1 MSVNKQLRIAQV
13 VASTGNGGL
22 ERHAYDLSSGLVN
35 NGHDVTFLTTGT
47 LVPRVPVNVE
57 AVELGL
63 DGNRNSPVVLFQL
76 LQALRGGKFDIVH
89 AQGSKAAQMVAKIR
103 WALPS
108 NVKTV
113 GTLHNQ
119 KRNVQAFRK
128 LDHAIGVSKA
138 LSKDVDRENCS
149 TIYHGLHEVF
159 WSGDAT
165 TIKRKGRPVILAVG
179 RLVEAKGFDILL
191 TAWRAVDADL
201 LIVGDGPE
209 KDRLEHQIKELGL
222 EGKVNLL
229 GRSENVAGYMK
240 AVDGVVVSSRREGFS
255 YVVAEALLCRCP
267 VVSTDV
273 PVANE
278 VLDQDLI
285 LSIDPDAMSEK
296 LRLLACDIEG
306 WRKQCESAFDFA
318 SQEFV
323 YDKMLEKTE
332 NLYSKLSGNRH

>member
-1 MSVNKQLRIAQV
+1 MSLNSQLRIAQV

-22 ERHAYDLSSGLVN
+22 ERHAYDLSAGLVKK
-35 NGHDVTFLTTGT
+35 GHDVRFLTTGT
-47 LVPRVPVNVE
+47 LVPRVPANVE

-63 DGNRNSPVVLFQL
+63 DGNRNNPAVLFEL
-76 LQALRGGKFDIVH
+76 WRALRDGKFDIVH
-89 AQGSKAAQMVAKIR
+89 AQGSKAAQMVAKIK

-108 NVKTV
+108 RVKTV

-138 LSKDVDRENCS
+138 LSKDVDRVNCS
-149 TIYHGLHEVF
+149 TIYHGLHEAF
-159 WSGDAT
+159 WSRDAT
-165 TIKRKGRPVILAVG
+165 TIKRNGRPVFLAIG

-191 TAWRAVDADL
+191 SAWKAVDADL
-201 LIVGDGPE
+201 LIVGEGPE

-222 EGKVNLL
+222 ADKVTLL

-240 AVDGVVVSSRREGFS
+240 AADGVVVSSRREGFS

-285 LSIDPDAMSEK
+285 LSIDPEAMSEK
-296 LRLLACDIEG
+296 LGLLARDIDG
-306 WRKQCESAFDFA
+306 WRTQCEHAFEFA
-318 SQEFV
+318 TQEFV
-323 YDKMLEKTE
+323 YDRMLEKTE
-332 NLYSKLSGNRH
+332 NLYFKLTENRR